1 MTPTAQGDRKSRV
14 EKLLSVFTEVQAGEG
29 GRVLLLALNIFL
41 IFTAYYI
48 IKPVREALI
57 LSGGGAELKSYAS
70 AGQAVLLLL
79 VFVPLYGRLASRVS
93 RRRLIN
99 SVNIFFIS
107 NLLLFY
113 VLAQLELNLGLAFF
127 LWVGIF
133 NLMVPALFWSF
144 ANDVY
149 TVAQGKRLFVLVA
162 FGASLGAI
170 AGSWV
175 TGRLIEPFGVY
186 QLLLVS
192 SGLLGVAL
200 LLTNSVERN
209 SVAVDGSE
217 ATDVAGLDDVSTAE
231 PDTQGMGDENAFRL
245 VIKHR
250 YLLLI
255 ALLVLFLNWVNT
267 TGEYIL
273 GRTVAE
279 FASTEAARAAGD
291 VGFDRDAFMT
301 GYIGKFYADFFTGV
315 NILGVLVQLF
325 LVSRILKYLGVRVA
339 MLILPFIAVGGY
351 LLLIFFP
358 ILTVVRW
365 AKTAE
370 NATDYSL
377 QNTVRHALF
386 LPTNRE
392 QKYKAKQAIDTFFQR
407 AGDVFSA
414 LLVYVGVHHLQLG
427 IKGFA
432 VANLVLVAVWIA
444 LALAIGK
451 EYVRRTGEQRG

>member
-1 MTPTAQGDRKSRV
+1 MATTARDDRKSRV

-29 GRVLLLALNIFL
+29 GQVLLLACNIFL
-41 IFTAYYI
+41 IFTAYCI

-70 AGQAVLLLL
+70 AGQAILLLL

-99 SVNIFFIS
+99 SVNIFFIG

-113 VLAQLELNLGLAFF
+113 VLAQIKLDLGLAFF

-170 AGSWV
+170 VGSWV
-175 TGRLIEPFGVY
+175 TGRLIEPLGVY

-217 ATDVAGLDDVSTAE
+217 MTDAIEPDDVSTAE
-231 PDTQGMGDENAFRL
+231 PDAQGVGNENAFRL
-245 VIKHR
+245 VFKHR

-273 GRTVAE
+273 GRTVEE
-279 FASTEAARAAGD
+279 FANAEAARAAGD
-291 VGFDRDAFMT
+291 VSFDRDAFVR

-325 LVSRILKYLGVRVA
+325 LVSRILKSLGVRVA

-351 LLLIFFP
+351 MLLIFFP

-432 VANLVLVAVWIA
+432 VANLVLVTVWIG

-451 EYVRRTGEQRG
+451 EYVRRTGERRD